1 MFCLESTL
9 RAILEGSY
17 TSFLRITRDTD
28 FFISYLNPAITFSN
42 CLFRGLPWRSF
53 PLLTLSQILGSFC
66 GTGITYGVYLPAINQ
81 FSGGLLHAPPSAQA
95 TASIFT
101 SFPQA
106 FSSRTSEVFSV
117 IQRTAIMQCVVAA
130 LKDDYNLGQK
140 VSSGGSTNFP
150 LNLFFLFF
158 GLTAAFGWQTGYVGC
173 THIIAIAGKDLLTA
187 IQRASKPSS

>member
-1 MFCLESTL
+1 MQ
-9 RAILEGSY
+9 AILEGRYASLVQILH
-17 TSFLRITRDTD
+17 SAD
-28 FFISYLNPAITFSN
+28 FPSSYLNPAITFAN
-42 CLFRGLPWRSF
+42 CLFRGLPWQSL
-53 PLLTLSQILGSFC
+53 PLLTLSQILGAFC
-66 GTGITYGVYLPAINQ
+66 GAGITYGIYLPAINQ
-81 FSGGLLHAPPSAQA
+81 FSGGALLPPPAAQA

-158 GLTAAFGWQTGYVGC
+158 GLTAALGWQTGYV
-173 THIIAIAGKDLLTA
+173 DN
-187 IQRASKPSS
+187 